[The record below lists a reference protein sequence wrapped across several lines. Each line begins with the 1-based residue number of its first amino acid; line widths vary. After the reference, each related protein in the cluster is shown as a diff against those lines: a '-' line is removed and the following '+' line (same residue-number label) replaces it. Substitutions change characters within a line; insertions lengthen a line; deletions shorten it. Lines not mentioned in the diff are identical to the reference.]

1 MPHKKC
7 VETRPSFPILTIL
20 RSTSMR
26 LLLVED
32 DDQIAQFVQQGLE
45 EAGYVVDWTANGED
59 SFRMGLNESYDVAV
73 IDLMLPGRGG
83 LV

>member
-1 MPHKKC
+1 
-7 VETRPSFPILTIL
+7 
-20 RSTSMR
+20 MR

-59 SFRMGLNESYDVAV
+59 GFRMGLNESYDVAV